1 LVMRLKWRH
10 ISVLSE
16 IVLTL
21 TQDRCMVWVE
31 HTIGTE
37 IILYAPVG
45 TPR

>member
-1 LVMRLKWRH
+1 LVMRLKWRL

-21 TQDRCMVWVE
+21 TQDRCMVWVK
-31 HTIGTE
+31 HIIGTE
-37 IILYAPVG
+37 IILYAPVR